1 MAWKFNNESPIYLQ
15 IVDAIKMQIAQGILK
30 PGDQVPAVREL
41 AVTAG
46 VNPNTMQKALSEL
59 EREGVLYSQRKN
71 RMARPTQST
80 VKPSIT
86 QTGRRTLSVGTPRKA
101 FFIEDAQDEEDHQGH
116 QEREDGHIHVP
127 QADLQLCV

>member
-1 MAWKFNNESPIYLQ
+1 
-15 IVDAIKMQIAQGILK
+15 
-30 PGDQVPAVREL
+30 
-41 AVTAG
+41 
-46 VNPNTMQKALSEL
+46 
-59 EREGVLYSQRKN
+59 
-71 RMARPTQST
+71 MARPTQSA
-80 VKPSIT
+80 VRPSIT